1 MKVAEHI
8 GVPWPQ
14 YLASIA
20 CTSSIVLI
28 NKAILERFSFVT
40 GNFLIPLHFTILNVI
55 NIRRILTRK
64 LTVKLRYVLIAAVL
78 SILNFGSTNAV
89 LKLSTVSFQQISM
102 LLTIPAGVFVDAYF
116 WSVPLPTTRRLA
128 YICGM
133 ILSAG
138 TVLYEKQKLS
148 PLAAVASLVVVA
160 TQVGS
165 QMIAKYSCRTCN
177 ATSEEFVRDCAPSLL
192 LTAVATSTIIALST
206 KTRDVK
212 VSSLNEIRGM
222 SMDAAGLIALS
233 CLIAVCV
240 QYLAAYLSEKC
251 TGLSYALLTLSKTM
265 CAVLAGML
273 IYGESFEGTTFWASL
288 STFALFAL
296 YTLDES
302 KLVRS

>member
-1 MKVAEHI
+1 M
-8 GVPWPQ
+8 PWQQ

-55 NIRRILTRK
+55 NIRRFLKRK
-64 LTVKLRYVLIAAVL
+64 LTVKLRYVLIAAFL
-78 SILNFGSTNAV
+78 ALLNFGSTNAV
-89 LKLSTVSFQQISM
+89 LKLSTVSFQQISR

-116 WSVPLPTTRRLA
+116 WSVPLPTTRRLV

-133 ILSAG
+133 IFSAG
-138 TVLYEKQKLS
+138 TVLYEKQKVS

-177 ATSEEFVRDCAPSLL
+177 ATSEEFVQDCAFPMLL
-192 LTAVATSTIIALST
+192 MAVATSTITAMSR
-206 KTRDVK
+206 KTSDDE
-212 VSSLNEIRGM
+212 VSSLDEIRGM
-222 SMDAAGLIALS
+222 STDTAGLIALS
-233 CLIAVCV
+233 CLIAVLV
-240 QYLAAYLSEKC
+240 NYLAAYLSEKC

-273 IYGESFEGTTFWASL
+273 IYGETFEGTTFWASL

-302 KLVRS
+302 KLVSS